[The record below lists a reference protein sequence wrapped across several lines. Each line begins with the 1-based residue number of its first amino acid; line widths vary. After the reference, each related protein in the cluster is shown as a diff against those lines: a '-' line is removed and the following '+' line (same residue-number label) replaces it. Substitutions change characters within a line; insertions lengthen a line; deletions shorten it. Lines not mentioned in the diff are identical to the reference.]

1 MRTWLGRIGITI
13 GAVAL
18 TVFFAPSSP
27 ASAATAS
34 PANVNVDCSPGAT
47 ATATVTGAVGDTFTV
62 TDTALAGC
70 SLSSYAG
77 VASFSGSAF
86 VSPDLFI
93 SSGSSNVLTVTI
105 VGPGTFNVVKGLGGN
120 AGVITI
126 VLGSGGSPGGDE
138 VPYEE
143 GGFDPRPQDLP
154 NTSEGVR
161 AESGLYSATVSWAE
175 PTLPGRQPVILYEVS
190 SSPED
195 RRCSVAAPS
204 TTCTVTGLRP
214 GLEYTFTV
222 KAHSVIGWGPASSPS
237 NAVRPT
243 GLKPGKPEFLDA
255 ALRSGGISVDWNSPV
270 NPTGRPFGYEAQ
282 MASCP
287 LPCTAV
293 ENLAF
298 KGVDG
303 VDAELSDVTV
313 LYFDKTQPTV
323 FRVRTLS
330 YGVSPSDWAYTV
342 ARSDRKLT
350 PVTVTRV
357 FADDEGSLVQWTE
370 DPQNQWWVGGYEVY
384 VSTKATLDGEATPFR
399 LVGTTTGTSLE
410 VGPEAS
416 STPFVRYLVRS
427 LPSDLLKLS
436 LPGARP
442 WDSLASQWRRQTNLV
457 PTPKIIDASFGPR
470 ATPGVTV
477 SWEPRAAEGA
487 INVVGFYVQFR
498 NAKTGSW
505 TDRLITTDA
514 SGRSA
519 NFELTR
525 AETDNVNGV
534 RVRAVAWPGRHWS
547 NWALAVN

>member
-18 TVFFAPSSP
+18 TVFLAPSSP

-34 PANVNVDCSPGAT
+34 PANVNVDCAAAST
-47 ATATVTGAVGDTFTV
+47 TDVTITGSVGDTFTLTETSQLNSCTV
-62 TDTALAGC
+62 
-70 SLSSYAG
+70 SSYSG
-77 VASFSGSAF
+77 VVSEVGLSNGMLIQSATF
-86 VSPDLFI
+86 
-93 SSGSSNVLTVTI
+93 TI
-105 VGPGTFNVVKGLGGN
+105 VAPGTFSISTRDNPTPSAGSTATFTVSLG
-120 AGVITI
+120 
-126 VLGSGGSPGGDE
+126 GGSPGGDE

-222 KAHSVIGWGPASSPS
+222 KAHSVIGWGPTSSPS

-313 LYFDKTQPTV
+313 LYFDKTLPTV